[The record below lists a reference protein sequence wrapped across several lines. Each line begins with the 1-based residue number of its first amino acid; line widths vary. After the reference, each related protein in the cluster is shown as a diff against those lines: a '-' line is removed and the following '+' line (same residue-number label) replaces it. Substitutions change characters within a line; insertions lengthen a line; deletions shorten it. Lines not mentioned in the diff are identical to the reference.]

1 MSRRICSPIVAAWLA
16 CLTILLLVSSAT
28 GLFLP
33 PESDFERHALAEL
46 DIFDA
51 NDSSATRLV
60 ILGDSLM
67 RNATRQTPTFSDRL
81 TTAGLDVAI
90 VNLAASDRRFSSYR
104 NILDDVL
111 ATRPDVIVIQPD
123 LLRGGGPEHE
133 FSIQR
138 RLRTLF
144 PGGTDYS
151 APYCRS
157 RPRYLPSLISD
168 IPRRVAPSNDA
179 FDDALAFFTE
189 AESLGVEI
197 FLLSVPRSTSA
208 EVPTSAHTEAFRQR
222 VQEALGDRS
231 NLTIGPSLTVG
242 DSEFYCD
249 FAHLN
254 PAGQQLFLDQL
265 IPKFGA
271 YLETLNTK

>member
-33 PESDFERHALAEL
+33 PESDFERHALAKL

-67 RNATRQTPTFSDRL
+67 LSATRQTPTFSDRL

-90 VNLAASDRRFSSYR
+90 VNLAADNRRFSSYR

-138 RLRTLF
+138 RLRALL
-144 PGGTDYS
+144 PGGKDYS
-151 APYCRS
+151 APNCLS
-157 RPRYLPSLISD
+157 RPGYLPSLISD

-179 FDDALAFFTE
+179 FDDARAFLIE

-222 VQEALGDRS
+222 AQEALGDRS
-231 NLTIGPSLTVG
+231 NLAIGPSLTVG

>member
-1 MSRRICSPIVAAWLA
+1 MSQRICSPIVAAWLA

-67 RNATRQTPTFSDRL
+67 QNATLQTPTFSDRL
-81 TTAGLDVAI
+81 TTAGLDVAT

-157 RPRYLPSLISD
+157 RPRYLPTFQDVSRRAMTHSTTPWPSLQKLNLSALKFSCFRSPAAQVLRFRRVH
-168 IPRRVAPSNDA
+168 IPRHFVNGFKKRWATGPISPSA
-179 FDDALAFFTE
+179 RASPLAT
-189 AESLGVEI
+189 ANSTATSPISTQRDSSSSLTGSSPSLG
-197 FLLSVPRSTSA
+197 
-208 EVPTSAHTEAFRQR
+208 PT
-222 VQEALGDRS
+222 
-231 NLTIGPSLTVG
+231 
-242 DSEFYCD
+242 
-249 FAHLN
+249 
-254 PAGQQLFLDQL
+254 
-265 IPKFGA
+265 
-271 YLETLNTK
+271 